1 MKDPNINNGMMTKV
15 WGPAGWLFLHSV
27 SFGYPLKIDNSNASK
42 KIEYKVFFESVGD
55 ILPCKYCRESYNK
68 YIQEIPIDDHLNSRD
83 ALVKWLYLIHNK
95 VNNKLNVPECDIPT
109 LEEVK
114 EKYEKYRAKC
124 KQSFSETEVKGC
136 VVPQDGVKKFCKLS
150 VVDEKEFF
158 TNSDINYCLIFL
170 LAVIVIILI
179 LYLLFKNKN
188 KNLRIKV

>member
-1 MKDPNINNGMMTKV
+1 MGDPNLNNGMMTKV

-27 SFGYPLKIDNSNASK
+27 SFGYPLKIDNSNSSK
-42 KIEYKVFFESVGD
+42 KIEYKVFFESIGD

-83 ALVKWLYLIHNK
+83 ELVKWLYLIHNK

-136 VVPQDGVKKFCKLS
+136 VIPKDGVKKFCKLS
-150 VVDEKEFF
+150 IVDEKEFF
-158 TNSDINYCLIFL
+158 TNNDINYCLIFVL
-170 LAVIVIILI
+170 IVIIIILI
-179 LYLLFKNKN
+179 LCFLFKNKN
-188 KNLRIKV
+188 LKII

>member
-1 MKDPNINNGMMTKV
+1 MGDPNLNNGMMTKV

-27 SFGYPLKIDNSNASK
+27 SFGYPLKIDNSNSSK
-42 KIEYKVFFESVGD
+42 KIEYKVFFESIGD

-83 ALVKWLYLIHNK
+83 ALVEWLYLIHNK

-170 LAVIVIILI
+170 LVVIVIILI
-179 LYLLFKNKN
+179 LCLLFKNKN
-188 KNLRIKV
+188 LKTI